1 MSSLASRALVVSTLV
16 AAPALAAPTEMF
28 TPAVPAND
36 VQFQECRIVNVT
48 GVPQTVTT
56 EAFNSTG
63 ANSGG
68 PYTQTLAPGEAG
80 GFSLSGIY
88 GTNYCKFTVNGKAT
102 GYRVSIDILEVGT
115 GGAPNRI
122 AVSVAGS

>member
-1 MSSLASRALVVSTLV
+1 MLALSTLLALPAT
-16 AAPALAAPTEMF
+16 AATTEMF
-28 TPAVPAND
+28 TPAVPANGA
-36 VQFQECRIVNVT
+36 QFQECRIVNVT
-48 GVPQTVTT
+48 GSPQTVTT
-56 EAFNSTG
+56 QAFDSTG
-63 ANSGG
+63 AGSSG

-88 GTNYCKFTVNGKAT
+88 GSNYCKFIVDGKAA
-102 GYRVSIDILEVGT
+102 GYRVSIDVLEVGT